1 VIQAAVEGFPK
12 GQTAECRWQRHIL
25 QALVKFFPKFQA
37 FKTIWQMDMQALIKF
52 VAESQVLEATWKLHL
67 EHLVK
72 FLSKCQALQGAGESD
87 HLKILAT
94 QIAKGSKNQTLQ
106 TNWESHL
113 LQSLVAKAV

>member
-1 VIQAAVEGFPK
+1 
-12 GQTAECRWQRHIL
+12 
-25 QALVKFFPKFQA
+25 
-37 FKTIWQMDMQALIKF
+37 MDMQALIKF

-113 LQSLVAKAV
+113 LQPLVAKAVWSAQGQASKARKCQSIRVLIEIVTQNEPP